1 MANESASIWGDQLE
15 EIQQSLEP
23 SQHWLRIKDGD
34 SRKLRLLG
42 TLLDGNM
49 VRGWLSFGLNSKPIY
64 KHLRTEIVPE
74 MLGTDPWGNAQKIW
88 PFWCLPVFDHA
99 AHNVKLWEIK
109 QQTLQQRLFELT
121 NPTSP
126 NPQWSDWRN
135 YDLEVKFNKSL
146 PPAQMW
152 QVQPYQPEA
161 LTAEVKQV
169 VWSALQGLK
178 MSQLFEGLDPL
189 EQAEAV
195 EQPPLSTPSP
205 FE

>member
-1 MANESASIWGDQLE
+1 MANESIWGDQLE

-23 SQHWLRIKDGD
+23 SKNWLKIKDGD

-49 VRGWLSFGLNSKPIY
+49 VRGWLSFGLDSKPIY
-64 KHLRTEIVPE
+64 KHERAEIVPE
-74 MLGTDPWGNAQKIW
+74 MLGKDPWGNQQKIW

-99 AHNVKLWEIK
+99 THSVKLWEIK
-109 QQTLQQRLFELT
+109 QQTLQQRLFDLT
-121 NPTSP
+121 SPASP
-126 NPQWSDWRN
+126 NPQWADWRT
-135 YDLEVKFNKSL
+135 YDLEVKFSKTL

-152 QVQPYQPEA
+152 QCQPYQPEA

-169 VWSALQGLK
+169 VWKALEGLK
-178 MSQLFEGLDPL
+178 MAGLFEGIDPL
-189 EQAEAV
+189 EEAEAG
-195 EQPPLSTPSP
+195 EQMPLPSSPSP